1 LTRRCRLPAKIA
13 ILAAVV
19 VALCFVPYAAQKFL
33 LPQRTATTDI
43 TRSLEEAIGP
53 LILRRVDL
61 SQSTLSNAAVDRALA
76 IVMARLRPALDKL
89 ASGSP
94 DIRIAVTESPEIN
107 AFMLPG
113 GIVYVETGLM
123 RNLDS
128 AEQIACV
135 LGQELSHA
143 ARWDPLALLAR
154 QVGVAAP
161 ARGGDLVNT
170 LAQTLVNF
178 QNGRETEDRADA
190 FFVQPL
196 ARAEIDP
203 ASFAHALE
211 SIKESEPKDSRLL
224 EWIDTHSLI
233 DERMQRVQQ
242 QAVKLSVPIRGM
254 G

>member
-1 LTRRCRLPAKIA
+1 LTRRSRLPAEIA

-19 VALCFVPYAAQKFL
+19 VALGFVPYAAQKFL
-33 LPQRTATTDI
+33 LPQRAGTTDI
-43 TRSLEEAIGP
+43 TRSMDEAIGGP
-53 LILRRVDL
+53 LILRQVDL
-61 SQSTLSNAAVDRALA
+61 SQSTLCDAAVDRAFA
-76 IVMARLRPALDKL
+76 IIMVRLRPALDQL

-94 DIRIAVTESPEIN
+94 DIRIAVTDAPEIN
-107 AFMLPG
+107 AFPLPA

-143 ARWDPLALLAR
+143 AHRDPLALLAR

-161 ARGGDLVNT
+161 ARGGDLVST
-170 LAQTLVNF
+170 LTQTLVNF
-178 QNGRETEDRADA
+178 QDAREVEGRADA
-190 FFVQPL
+190 FFVQRL
-196 ARAEIDP
+196 AWAEIDP

-211 SIKESEPKDSRLL
+211 SINKSEPKDPR
-224 EWIDTHSLI
+224 
-233 DERMQRVQQ
+233 
-242 QAVKLSVPIRGM
+242 LSVPVRGM